1 MEAFLRSRLRKGLI
15 GIWGLGA
22 TKFRPE
28 PQKYG
33 FFRASSYSAVRRP
46 GTWSKC
52 ECSVLFHFPVSRR
65 KRGSGSMS
73 VQSWNTPSDDANCT
87 KVITLGYTEWP
98 KIDRVLLS
106 ATIHLRL
113 TYACLPV
120 CAVLKGTVAAF
131 PLMDCVEFDILNLSR
146 LFARS

>member
-1 MEAFLRSRLRKGLI
+1 
-15 GIWGLGA
+15 
-22 TKFRPE
+22 
-28 PQKYG
+28 
-33 FFRASSYSAVRRP
+33 
-46 GTWSKC
+46 
-52 ECSVLFHFPVSRR
+52 
-65 KRGSGSMS
+65 MS

-87 KVITLGYTEWP
+87 KVIALGYTEWP